1 MANCKKCSREAP
13 IGQAL
18 CNECVNNWLVVREI
32 IQGRLTAQYGE
43 ATREN
48 LPSQQQEMQR
58 LENTWKRDRE
68 QFKKEVNTWY
78 TQQPAQ

>member
-1 MANCKKCSREAP
+1 MKNCKNCNREAP
-13 IGQAL
+13 ATQAI
-18 CNECVNNWLVVREI
+18 CDDCINNWLVMRTI

-48 LPSQQQEMQR
+48 LPSMQNEMRR
-58 LENTWKRDRE
+58 LENTWKRNRD

-78 TQQPAQ
+78 NEQPAQ

>member
-1 MANCKKCSREAP
+1 MNNCKNCNREAP
-13 IGQAL
+13 VGQAV
-18 CNECVNNWLVVREI
+18 CHECVDNWLIMRQI
-32 IQGRLTAQYGE
+32 IQQRLTAQYGE

-48 LPSQQQEMQR
+48 LPSQQNEMKR

-78 TQQPAQ
+78 NQQPAQ